1 MGMSKRP
8 SSVPAGGFPVAIL
21 AQAEFIRGP
30 YDGLILDVAQV
41 ASYASVEAMRESFD
55 NRLFLLMPP
64 PLDWDRVVEG
74 KADRNGPFDLA
85 YPYEVTVEPGGLKLV
100 YCGIARFREVME

>member
-1 MGMSKRP
+1 
-8 SSVPAGGFPVAIL
+8 VAIL
-21 AQAEFIRGP
+21 AQAEFIQGP

-41 ASYASVEAMRESFD
+41 ESYASVEAMRESFD

-85 YPYEVTVEPGGLKLV
+85 YPYEVTGGPGGLKLV

>member
-1 MGMSKRP
+1 M
-8 SSVPAGGFPVAIL
+8 AIL
-21 AQAEFIRGP
+21 AQAEFIQGP

-41 ASYASVEAMRESFD
+41 ESYARVEAMRESFD

-85 YPYEVTVEPGGLKLV
+85 YPYEVTVGPGGPKLV
-100 YCGIARFREVME
+100 LAESVSTEEVKSESARRCSV